1 MSSRRLWWGRP
12 AGDDD
17 DDDDLLDYDDV
28 DVNVDEDDDNDD
40 DQDCGIK
47 IMTMQTTMMMK
58 STIGPAVKE
67 YMGTFEKKEN
77 KQINC

>member
-1 MSSRRLWWGRP
+1 M
-12 AGDDD
+12 
-17 DDDDLLDYDDV
+17 
-28 DVNVDEDDDNDD
+28 
-40 DQDCGIK
+40 K
-47 IMTMQTTMMMK
+47 IMTMQMTMMMK